1 MTFFKKST
9 RKNYDIFSGH
19 SWYVPGVGGM
29 IFLLAMLLVGA
40 LISNILSIILLAAVP
55 QFPPSHAV
63 MIAYV
68 LMFILPMIVSRS
80 NSNREF
86 MSGNVGYALDN
97 NYFKPVGVIALA
109 ALCMVATIACQ
120 VLIEPVTQ
128 MLPEMPESLQ
138 KVFETLTDSENL
150 LVNFLT
156 LSIFAPFFE
165 EWLCRGMVLRGLLN
179 YRRRKGSE
187 PMKPAW
193 AIIISALF
201 FAVIHL
207 NPWQAVP
214 AFLIGLLFGY
224 VYYRTGSLKLTML
237 MHFTNNT
244 FSIICSNIDS
254 FKEAE
259 SLFDLVP
266 AWAYALLAAASLA
279 VVVLL
284 VKALSRIELRSKHG
298 NFEELSQEN
307 AI

>member
-1 MTFFKKST
+1 MTFFKKSS

-29 IFLLAMLLVGA
+29 FFLLVMLLVGA
-40 LISNILSIILLAAVP
+40 LISNIVSLVLLATIP
-55 QFPPSHAV
+55 QFPQSHAV
-63 MIAYV
+63 MIGYV

-80 NSNREF
+80 NSNREL

-97 NYFKPVGVIALA
+97 NNFKPVGGIALA
-109 ALCMVATIACQ
+109 AMCMVATIACQ
-120 VLIEPVTQ
+120 VIVDPLMQ
-128 MLPEMPESLQ
+128 LLPQMPESL
-138 KVFETLTDSENL
+138 KKLLENMTDSDNL

-179 YRRRKGSE
+179 YRRRKDSE
-187 PMKPAW
+187 PMKPVW
-193 AIIISALF
+193 AIIISAAF
-201 FAVIHL
+201 FAVIHM

-214 AFLIGLLFGY
+214 AFLIGLLLGY

-244 FSIICSNIDS
+244 LSIALSNLDS
-254 FKEAE
+254 FKDAE
-259 SLFDLVP
+259 SIFDMVP
-266 AWAYALLAAASLA
+266 VWAYSMMAVASVA
-279 VVVLL
+279 VIVLF
-284 VKALSRIELRSKHG
+284 VKALSKVELRSKSG
-298 NFEELSQEN
+298 NCEELNQEN

>member
-1 MTFFKKST
+1 MTFFKKSS

-29 IFLLAMLLVGA
+29 FFLLGMLLVGA
-40 LISNILSIILLAAVP
+40 LISNIVSLVLLATIP
-55 QFPPSHAV
+55 QFPQSHAV
-63 MIAYV
+63 MIGYV

-80 NSNREF
+80 NSNREL

-97 NYFKPVGVIALA
+97 NNFKPVGGIALA
-109 ALCMVATIACQ
+109 AMCMVATIACQ
-120 VLIEPVTQ
+120 VIVEPLMQ
-128 MLPEMPESLQ
+128 LLPQMPESL
-138 KVFETLTDSENL
+138 KKLLENMTDSDNL

-179 YRRRKGSE
+179 YRRRKDSE
-187 PMKPAW
+187 PMKPVW
-193 AIIISALF
+193 AIIISAAF
-201 FAVIHL
+201 FAVIHM

-214 AFLIGLLFGY
+214 AFLIGLLLGY

-244 FSIICSNIDS
+244 LSIALSNLDS
-254 FKEAE
+254 FKEAG
-259 SLFDLVP
+259 SIFDLVP
-266 AWAYALLAAASLA
+266 VWAYSMLA
-279 VVVLL
+279 VASVAVIVLL
-284 VKALSRIELRSKHG
+284 VKALSKIELRSKGG
-298 NFEELSQEN
+298 NCEELSQEN